1 MADFFADTLSQMSQN
16 FSDLFFNVLTGKFDD
31 LKDLAKQAF
40 EAILRSFLDLVSAIA
55 TRQIV
60 LSIGGLFG
68 LKGEQ
73 QGGGNP
79 VQAGQKAIGAGTNIA
94 GLFGSG
100 GAFAT
105 LGAGLGLSSS
115 AAFTTAAGGGAALL
129 GTGSFAAGG
138 SVGAS
143 LAETAATPGLLATAG
158 AAITIIGAALAAA
171 ALVVTLILPL
181 LKKTPH
187 FAFKFESI
195 KTDIG
200 ERAALVKEFLDPEL
214 FSDEIFKTLSSHGG
228 GGAFSGKERDKLKD
242 AIQKAIADTIQS
254 IQDIINKL
262 PADMAAILNDAL
274 LNTAVDMESK
284 IGRSNL
290 LGFDAKG
297 AKNIQDKLEKF
308 LQGDLQ
314 GRFLESIRSF
324 FQEAFV
330 ALGALPEKAQAVIDE
345 QFAAFQ
351 KAGSPE
357 ARAEIGKAL
366 LDQFNAFVDAF
377 NIVSGNVNDA
387 IGQTIQGEEFESRL
401 AA

>member
-79 VQAGQKAIGAGTNIA
+79 VQAGQQAIGAGTNIA

-115 AAFTTAAGGGAALL
+115 AAFTTAAGGGAARS

-330 ALGALPEKAQAVIDE
+330 ALELYPKSTGCD
-345 QFAAFQ
+345 
-351 KAGSPE
+351 
-357 ARAEIGKAL
+357 R
-366 LDQFNAFVDAF
+366 
-377 NIVSGNVNDA
+377 
-387 IGQTIQGEEFESRL
+387 
-401 AA
+401 